1 MGVTDFLRDSLVRD
15 AKREEG
21 NTMSPKLRFIFATI
35 LTIAAF
41 VALNS
46 WAAVPKHESAAP
58 TAAKTTIYRTDLWRV
73 Y

>member
-1 MGVTDFLRDSLVRD
+1 
-15 AKREEG
+15 
-21 NTMSPKLRFIFATI
+21 MSPKLRFIFATI

-58 TAAKTTIYRTDLWRV
+58 TGATTTIYRTDLWRV